1 MKQKELM
8 NYHHHRPR
16 RTVSMLLPTPV
27 AFATPWWIVMQPT
40 VDSNVP
46 GRGRGMHWKLYNQ
59 LKKLH
64 G

>member
-8 NYHHHRPR
+8 NYHHHCPR

-40 VDSNVP
+40 VGCSEKEGKIFFVLQ
-46 GRGRGMHWKLYNQ
+46 KEFF
-59 LKKLH
+59 LKKA
-64 G
+64 